1 MNEKRRVLI
10 LKILKFEK
18 IKNIGQIKD
27 YTATGDVSFKNVNLI
42 YGENAVGKSTLS
54 AIFRA
59 LKTGDT
65 TSINLKKTIGI
76 LEPVE
81 QYIKLKVNLEQG
93 EEDKT
98 FEYVTGQGQSFET
111 HLIPDIE
118 IFDAYFVEK
127 NILSGWQCSTEQQK
141 NLPNLIL
148 GENGILQV
156 LQLEKYKTELTEK
169 IPSAELILKNKI
181 IEQNRLFADLAFK
194 AEEFLQK
201 FYNIP
206 KPSEDY
212 NYDQEIQNIE
222 NRIKILQT
230 LANNPEHKPF
240 RLLPVPD
247 FNKDYFVNEILH
259 KTLDSLSSE
268 AERRVKEHAFSFN
281 MPNAAWLVQGNVFLG
296 DKTTCPFCGQS
307 ISEVDLI
314 HAYKAY
320 FSEEYKNFNAT
331 LKTYDGISVLGES
344 KIAEIANII
353 LLNDTTRKDFNG
365 GIVDEWPTIDVN
377 EFRNVCARLYRVLQT
392 AHEKKKSLV
401 LDSVDLPPEFEPLF
415 AKFCLFV
422 QKIKNYNDAINT
434 TNTKLSELNADDLPK
449 ETKNLSDIKMRK
461 ARWCELGL
469 LAENEVKP
477 LIEKRSEVTRN
488 NKNLQETFRTNATE
502 FKNKYENSINA
513 FLKDFGVNFRVQI
526 TQPNFRT
533 AKPSYDFGVII
544 DGYTENVISARPRI
558 SIDSEQCVGNALSE
572 GDKSTLAFAFFLA
585 KLTQD
590 EMLGK
595 KIIVIDDPISSLGDF
610 RKRKTVFEIQKL
622 SKHVSQLFVL
632 SHDPMFLNNV
642 MKHIR
647 NHPLKTLIISK
658 NDKVGSAIEEC
669 NLSEIVKER
678 HLRAYG
684 LVKKYYETS
693 THNVDEK
700 VNVIAAIRVYL
711 EGLLQSLYPSEFK
724 PEGYLGVYCGIIESN
739 PNHKLR
745 DIKDQLSYLNDF
757 SSPEHHNSLENLP
770 TDAETMKAVRETL
783 NLVDFLL
790 SAPPQKAPIFASTI
804 MDEPLKM

>member
-1 MNEKRRVLI
+1 VLI

-18 IKNIGQIKD
+18 IQNIGQIKD
-27 YTATGDVSFKNVNLI
+27 YTASGDVSFKKVNLI

-54 AIFRA
+54 AIFRS

-65 TSINLKKTIGI
+65 TAINLKKTVGVTEP
-76 LEPVE
+76 LEQQV
-81 QYIKLKVNLEQG
+81 IIKVNSEQG
-93 EEDKT
+93 DADQEFK
-98 FEYVTGQGQSFET
+98 YVTGHGQNWDK
-111 HLIPDIE
+111 HLIPNIE

-148 GENGILQV
+148 GENGISQV
-156 LQLEKYKTELTEK
+156 LQLEKYKTELTET

-181 IEQNRLFADLAFK
+181 IAQNRLFADLAFK

-212 NYDQEIQNIE
+212 NYDQEIQNLE
-222 NRIKILQT
+222 NRIKILRT

-268 AERRVKEHAFSFN
+268 AERRVKEHASSFN

-331 LKTYDGISVLGES
+331 LKTYDGISVLGDN
-344 KIAEIANII
+344 KIADIANII
-353 LLNDTTRKDFNG
+353 LSNDTTRKDFNG
-365 GIVDEWPTIDVN
+365 GIVDEWPVIDVN
-377 EFRNVCARLYRVLQT
+377 EFRNISAKLYGILQST
-392 AHEKKKSLV
+392 HEKKKSLV

-449 ETKNLSDIKMRK
+449 ETQKLSNIKMQK
-461 ARWCELGL
+461 ARWCELAL
-469 LAENEVKP
+469 LAENEAKP

-488 NKNLQETFRTNATE
+488 NKNLQEAFRANAIE
-502 FKNKYENSINA
+502 FKDKYENSINA

-526 TQPNFRT
+526 TPPNFRT

-610 RKRKTVFEIQKL
+610 RKRITVFEIRKL
-622 SKHVSQLFVL
+622 SEHVSQLFVL
-632 SHDPMFLNNV
+632 SHDPLFLNDI
-642 MKHIR
+642 MKNTR
-647 NHPLKTLIISK
+647 DQTPKSLIIK
-658 NDKVGSAIEEC
+658 KDRIGSVIEGC
-669 NLSEIVKER
+669 NLSEIVKGR
-678 HLRAYG
+678 HLKAYG
-684 LVKKYYETS
+684 LIKRYSETS
-693 THNVDEK
+693 THNADEK
-700 VNVIAAIRVYL
+700 RNVIAAIRLYL
-711 EGLLQSLYPSEFK
+711 EGLLQSLYPNEFK
-724 PEGYLGVYCGIIESN
+724 PEGYLGEYCGIIERN

-745 DIKDQLSYLNDF
+745 DIKHQLSYLNEI
-757 SSPEHHNSLENLP
+757 SGTEHHNSLEDLP
-770 TDAETMKAVRETL
+770 TDTETMKAVSDTL
-783 NLVDFLL
+783 NLVDVLL
-790 SAPPQKAPIFASTI
+790 SSPIPHTPVVAKTVL
-804 MDEPLKM
+804 DTPLKM

>member
-1 MNEKRRVLI
+1 MN
-10 LKILKFEK
+10 ILKFEK
-18 IKNIGQIKD
+18 IQNIGQIKD
-27 YTATGDVSFKNVNLI
+27 YTASGDVSFKKINLI

-65 TSINLKKTIGI
+65 AAINLKKTMGVS
-76 LEPVE
+76 EPVK
-81 QYIKLKVNLEQG
+81 QCIKIKVNSEQR
-93 EEDKT
+93 DHIQV
-98 FEYVTGQGQSFET
+98 FDYITGQGQVWSS
-111 HLIPDIE
+111 HLMPNIE

-148 GENGILQV
+148 GEEGVLQV
-156 LQLEKYKTELTEK
+156 LQLEKYKTELTET
-169 IPSAELILKNKI
+169 IPAAENQLKNKI
-181 IEQNRLFADLAFK
+181 INDYPIFANLALK
-194 AEEFLQK
+194 PEDFLQK
-201 FYNIP
+201 FYTIP
-206 KPSEDY
+206 KPADDY
-212 NYDQEIQNIE
+212 NYDQEIQIVE
-222 NRIKILQT
+222 NRIKILQS
-230 LANNPEHKPF
+230 LANNPERKPF
-240 RLLPVPD
+240 RLLPIPD

-268 AERRVKEHAFSFN
+268 AERKVKEHADNFN
-281 MPNAAWLVQGNVFLG
+281 MPNAAWLVQGNAFLG

-320 FSEEYKNFNAT
+320 FSEEYKKFNAT
-331 LKTYDGISVLGES
+331 LKTYDGISVLEES
-344 KIAEIANII
+344 KISDIANIT
-353 LLNDTTRKDFNG
+353 LLNDTTRKAFNG
-365 GIVDEWPTIDVN
+365 GIVDEWPTIDVK
-377 EFRNVCARLYRVLQT
+377 EFRSICVGLYSVLQST
-392 AHEKKKSLV
+392 HEKKKSLV
-401 LDSVDLPPEFEPLF
+401 LESVDLPPEFEPLF
-415 AKFCLFV
+415 AKFFLFV
-422 QKIKNYNDAINT
+422 QKIKDYNDAINV
-434 TNTKLSELNADDLPK
+434 TNSKLSELNVDDLPN
-449 ETKNLSDIKMRK
+449 ETQKLLNIKMQK
-461 ARWCELGL
+461 ARWCELGR

-477 LIEKRSEVTRN
+477 LMEKRSDVTRN
-488 NKNLQETFRTNATE
+488 NKNLQETFRANAIE
-502 FKNKYENSINA
+502 FKDKYEGSINT
-513 FLKDFGVNFRVQI
+513 FLDGFGVNFRVQI
-526 TQPNFRT
+526 TPPSFRT

-595 KIIVIDDPISSLGDF
+595 KIVVIDDPISSLGDF
-610 RKRKTVFEIQKL
+610 RKRKTVFEIHKL
-622 SKHVSQLFVL
+622 SEHVSQLFVL

-642 MKHIR
+642 MKYTR
-647 NHPLKTLIISK
+647 NQALKTLIIRK
-658 NDKVGSAIEEC
+658 NDKTSSIIEEC

-684 LVKKYYETS
+684 LVKKYSETN

-700 VNVIAAIRVYL
+700 VSVIAAIRVYL

-724 PEGYLGVYCGIIESN
+724 PEGYLGTYCGIIESN

-745 DIKDQLSYLNDF
+745 DIKDRLSYLNDF
-757 SSPEHHNSLENLP
+757 ASPEHHNSLEDLP
-770 TDAETMKAVRETL
+770 TDAETAKAVQDTL
-783 NLVDFLL
+783 NLVDSLL
-790 SAPPQKAPIFASTI
+790 STPPQKTSVVAKTI
-804 MDEPLKM
+804 LDIPLKI

>member
-1 MNEKRRVLI
+1 MNEKHRVLI

-65 TSINLKKTIGI
+65 TAINLKKTIGI
-76 LEPVE
+76 SEPVE
-81 QYIKLKVNLEQG
+81 QYIKLKVNSEQG

-98 FEYVTGQGQSFET
+98 FEYVTGQGQLFET

-148 GENGILQV
+148 GENGISQV
-156 LQLEKYKTELTEK
+156 LQLEKYKTELTET

-181 IEQNRLFADLAFK
+181 IAQNRLFADLAFK

-212 NYDQEIQNIE
+212 NYDQEIQNLE

-268 AERRVKEHAFSFN
+268 AERRVKEHASSFN

-331 LKTYDGISVLGES
+331 LKTYDGISVLGDN
-344 KIAEIANII
+344 KIADIANII
-353 LLNDTTRKDFNG
+353 LSNDTTRKDFNG
-365 GIVDEWPTIDVN
+365 GIVDEWPVIDVN
-377 EFRNVCARLYRVLQT
+377 EFRNISAKLYGILQST
-392 AHEKKKSLV
+392 HEKKKSLV

-449 ETKNLSDIKMRK
+449 ETQKLSNIKMQK
-461 ARWCELGL
+461 ARWCELDL
-469 LAENEVKP
+469 LAENEAKP
-477 LIEKRSEVTRN
+477 LIEKRSEVIRS
-488 NKNLQETFRTNATE
+488 NKNLQETFRTNAIE
-502 FKNKYENSINA
+502 FKDKYENSINA
-513 FLKDFGVNFRVQI
+513 FLNDFGVNFRVQI
-526 TQPNFRT
+526 TPPSFRT

-610 RKRKTVFEIQKL
+610 RKRKTVFEIHKL

-632 SHDPMFLNNV
+632 SHDPLFLNGIKKSIPKKFTKV
-642 MKHIR
+642 LTVK
-647 NHPLKTLIISK
+647 K
-658 NDKVGSAIEEC
+658 NDYFGSKIEEFDL
-669 NLSEIVKER
+669 NEFVKGR
-678 HLRAYG
+678 HLHAYDII
-684 LVKKYYETS
+684 KKYTS
-693 THNVDEK
+693 TVTHTEAEK
-700 VNVIAAIRVYL
+700 MQVIAEIRIYL
-711 EGLLQSLYPSEFK
+711 EGLLQALYPNEFH
-724 PEGYLGVYCGIIESN
+724 PEETLGAYCEVIRKN

-745 DIKDQLSYLNDF
+745 DIKDQIFYLNDF
-757 SSPEHHNSLENLP
+757 ASTEHHNSLEGLP
-770 TDAETMKAVRETL
+770 TDAETIKAVHDTL
-783 NLVDFLL
+783 SLVDFLL
-790 SAPPQKAPIFASTI
+790 SAPPQKAPIVASTI